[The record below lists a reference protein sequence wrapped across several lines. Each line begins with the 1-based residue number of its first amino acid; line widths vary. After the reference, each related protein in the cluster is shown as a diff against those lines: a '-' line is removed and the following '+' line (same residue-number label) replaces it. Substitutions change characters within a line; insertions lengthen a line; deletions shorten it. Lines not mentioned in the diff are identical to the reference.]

1 MSDYVHFSVLH
12 TDGALIVEMA
22 DPKLFDVAIVMA
34 WQEELLRL
42 IDLERPE
49 KAVIDF
55 SHVEHCS
62 TSVINGLL
70 SAKKRIG
77 RNDGQMKLCGMTEP
91 IRDAYRMLNLDG
103 TVFQIYD
110 HLDDAIAAF

>member
-1 MSDYVHFSVLH
+1 MSDYEHFRIRNVDDVLIIE
-12 TDGALIVEMA
+12 LV
-22 DPKLFDVAIVMA
+22 DPKLFDVSIVMA

-42 IDLERPE
+42 VDRELPTRAI
-49 KAVIDF
+49 IDF
-55 SHVEHCS
+55 SRVEHCS

-70 SAKKRIG
+70 SAKKRIS
-77 RNDGQMKLCGMTEP
+77 RNGGVLKLCGMIET

-110 HLDDAIAAF
+110 TVDDALSAF